1 MKLKTLVAA
10 AALALAA
17 LTSASA
23 RAAVP
28 ATLTH
33 EGRLLDNNG
42 QPVTTSQIFIYKIY
56 AAATGGT
63 AMWTETLT
71 VTFDQ
76 GYFSVQL
83 GTMTA
88 IPNSLLT
95 SGPVYLG
102 IQVGTDPEM
111 TPREQLTS
119 VPYARI
125 ASDVSGDIH
134 PTSVSVAGATVIDN
148 TGKWT
153 GAIPASIGACISVDG
168 PCGVGT
174 FGQPTYFLDR
184 VGGNCPTD
192 HPVFNGF
199 KFFRCPTPPPGDAT
213 EGLALRMTCCAL
225 QH

>member
-1 MKLKTLVAA
+1 MKLKSFVAA

-17 LTSASA
+17 LTSVSA
-23 RAAVP
+23 HAAVP
-28 ATLTH
+28 ALLTH
-33 EGRLLDNNG
+33 EGRLLDSNN
-42 QPVTTSQIFIYKIY
+42 QPVTTSQIFIYKLY

-88 IPNSLLT
+88 IPDSLLT
-95 SGPVYLG
+95 SGPLYLG

-125 ASDVSGDIH
+125 AGDVSGDIH
-134 PTSVSVAGATVIDN
+134 PTSVSVAGTTVIDN
-148 TGKWT
+148 TGKWA
-153 GAIPASIGACISVDG
+153 GALPTVGSCMTVMGACG
-168 PCGVGT
+168 NGT
-174 FGQPTYFLDR
+174 FNQPTYFLDR

-192 HPVFNGF
+192 HPIFNGF
-199 KFFRCPTPPPGDAT
+199 KFARCGTLGTTD
-213 EGLALRMTCCAL
+213 EGLQLVMTCCAL
-225 QH
+225 GH